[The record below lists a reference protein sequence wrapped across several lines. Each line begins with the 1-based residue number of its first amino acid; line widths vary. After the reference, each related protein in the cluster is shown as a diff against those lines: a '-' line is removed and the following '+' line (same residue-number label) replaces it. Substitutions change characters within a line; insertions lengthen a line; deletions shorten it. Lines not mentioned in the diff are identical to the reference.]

1 MVVGCWSGDECSRLT
16 GNPSVWKS
24 QGGKELM
31 LVEVAEV
38 LPPVAAS
45 QAELEAWPNV
55 SEPLG
60 SVHQTPTSAG
70 TRMNSSL
77 LL

>member
-1 MVVGCWSGDECSRLT
+1 
-16 GNPSVWKS
+16 
-24 QGGKELM
+24 M

-55 SEPLG
+55 SEPPGL
-60 SVHQTPTSAG
+60 VHQTPTSAG